1 MRTWTVIRLTLIRN
15 LRASPLRAVVTVAGV
30 AIGVAAFTAI
40 QTANESVLRSFHRA
54 IDLVAG
60 RTTLQISGGELG
72 IDERLFPIVQAIDG
86 VVAAAPMIQA
96 VAPIAERPGDALLIL
111 GVDLFAEDPFRE
123 YRLPDGKQAPRLEDL
138 LSPEAIFV
146 TSAFAEEHGLQ
157 EGSELTL
164 LVGSRRQRFVIEGL
178 LAPHGPA
185 RAFDGNL
192 GIMDIATAQEAFE
205 KLGRLDRI
213 DLVTRDDVPLEVM
226 ITRIATVLPPHISV
240 QRPDRRSQQVEK
252 MLRAFRLNLT
262 ALSAIALLV
271 GFFLIYNTVSLS
283 VIGRRRQIGILR
295 SLGLSRARVA
305 TLFAVEGMALGIVG
319 SVLGVGAGLLLGQ
332 ALLRSVSQTVS
343 ALYAYLRVERVE
355 ISPGLLGVTLVLGI
369 LGALL
374 ASLAP
379 AYAAS
384 RIVPQ
389 EAMHLGSF
397 ERGWIGRSPFAV
409 VLGVLLLAASL
420 LFTQP
425 GPVNG
430 APIFG
435 YLSLAFLIFGIACFT
450 PQLLRWI
457 GASLHSR
464 LKAERAPL
472 LLLAGGT
479 LSSQVGRN
487 AVAVAAMTTAI
498 AMLVGLTLMIGSF
511 RRTVELWVEQTI
523 RADLIVSPAARFIK
537 GSEARLPAAFLREA
551 AHVEGIAAIDPF
563 IGRKVDLQGHEA
575 LLAAGDFEV
584 AARHGKLLFRA
595 GESQAI
601 LRRAKELG
609 GVIVSESLALAR
621 GLSEGGHLPLAM
633 PSGRVTLPVVGV
645 FYDYATDGG
654 KAVMDR
660 TLWARIGGEDEADV
674 LAIYLREGADDAT
687 VRRRLVEI
695 AGENAAIVFSSNR
708 TLKAKVLEIF
718 DNTFVVAHAL
728 ELVAVLVAVLAV
740 FNVLW
745 ASVLSRQREI
755 GILRSVGATR
765 TQVTKMILGE
775 AGLLGLIVEILG
787 LVTGICLSMIL
798 IHVINKQ
805 SFGWTIRFQF
815 SWMVLVKSSLLALG
829 AAMLAGYLPARR
841 AARLEIP
848 SAVAYEG

>member
-15 LRASPLRAVVTVAGV
+15 LRASPLRAVVTVTGV

-86 VVAAAPMIQA
+86 VDAAAPMIQA

-111 GVDLFAEDPFRE
+111 GVDLFAEDPFRD
-123 YRLPDGKQAPRLEDL
+123 YRMPDGKQAPRLDDL
-138 LSPEAIFV
+138 LNPEAIFV
-146 TSAFAEEHGLQ
+146 SSAFAEKDGLQ
-157 EGSELTL
+157 EGSELIL
-164 LVGSRRQRFVIEGL
+164 LVGSRRRRFVIKGL

-185 RAFDGNL
+185 RAFEGNL
-192 GIMDIATAQEAFE
+192 GIMDIATAQAAFE

-213 DLVTRDDVPLEVM
+213 DLVTQAQAPLDEIVA
-226 ITRIATVLPPHISV
+226 RLVKLLPPHLTV
-240 QRPDRRSQQVEK
+240 QRPDRRSQQIEK

-271 GFFLIYNTVSLS
+271 GLFLIYNTVSLS

-295 SLGLSRARVA
+295 SLGLSRGRVA
-305 TLFAVEGMALGIVG
+305 SLFAAEGAVLGLVG
-319 SVLGVGAGLLLGQ
+319 SLLGVGAGLLLGQ

-343 ALYAYLRVERVE
+343 VLYAYLRVERVE
-355 ISPGLLGVTLVLGI
+355 VSPGLLGVTLVLGI

-389 EAMHLGSF
+389 EAMHPGAS
-397 ERGWIGRSPFAV
+397 ERRWIRRSRA
-409 VLGVLLLAASL
+409 VLLLGLVL
-420 LFTQP
+420 LAGSIVFTRP
-425 GPVNG
+425 GPVGG
-430 APIFG
+430 APVFG
-435 YLSLAFLIFGIACFT
+435 YLSLAFLLFGIACFT
-450 PQLLRWI
+450 PQLLRWV
-457 GASLHSR
+457 GAVLHSR
-464 LKAERAPL
+464 LKVERAPL
-472 LLLAGGT
+472 LLLAAGN

-523 RADLIVSPAARFIK
+523 RADLIVSPAARFVK
-537 GSEARLPAAFLREA
+537 GSEARLPTAFLREA

-563 IGRKVDLQGHEA
+563 IGRRVDMLGHEA

-584 AARHGKLLFRA
+584 VARHGSLLFRA
-595 GESQAI
+595 GEPQAI
-601 LRRAKELG
+601 LLRAKEIG
-609 GVIVSESLALAR
+609 GVIVSESLALAK
-621 GLSEGGHLPLAM
+621 GLREGDHLPLAT
-633 PSGRVTLPVVGV
+633 PSGRVSLLVVGV

-660 TLWARIGGEDEADV
+660 TLWARIGGEDGADV
-674 LAIYLREGADDAT
+674 LAIYLREGADDAA
-687 VRRRLVEI
+687 VRRRLLEI
-695 AGENAAIVFSSNR
+695 AGEDAAIAFSSNR
-708 TLKAKVLEIF
+708 ALKARVLEIF
-718 DNTFVVAHAL
+718 DNTFVVARAL
-728 ELVAVLVAVLAV
+728 ELIAVLVAVLAV

-745 ASVLSRQREI
+745 ASVLGRQREI

-775 AGLLGLIVEILG
+775 AGLLGLVVELLG
-787 LVTGICLSMIL
+787 LVAGVCLSMIL

-805 SFGWTIRFQF
+805 SFGWTIRFQL
-815 SWMVLVKSSLLALG
+815 SWLVLVKSSVLALG
-829 AAMLAGYLPARR
+829 AAVLAGYLPARR